1 MWVLKMYV
9 WMGSSEE
16 VAVLSPSQ
24 TLAQQGAGKVFG
36 GACCTRMSSCIPR
49 SMQPR
54 LTDTGGVLT
63 LVAKEEVNFCAASF

>member
-36 GACCTRMSSCIPR
+36 GACCT
-49 SMQPR
+49 
-54 LTDTGGVLT
+54 G
-63 LVAKEEVNFCAASF
+63 